1 MKMQSGVMKAIREW
15 SCIGFTAAF
24 FVLVVLV
31 SVWMSAWAPAA
42 NAHEVLPAIADFHAN
57 DTKSGEG
64 RYQIEVRLN
73 AEAILSGIGAEH
85 EDTDDSPQA
94 VTYNQLR
101 LLEPEALKARFD
113 AFARQFAE
121 DVGIYLDG
129 ARLVPEEININVP
142 EVGDT
147 ALVRDSIVTLSGAFP
162 EGAATLRWEWP
173 QAYGTSVIR
182 MNPPGAARGEG
193 YSAYLGP
200 GETSEEIS
208 LAFTAR
214 QGLGEV
220 IANYIKIGFAHIIPR
235 GLDHIL
241 FVAGLFLLSTHWKPL
256 LWQVTAFTIAHTI
269 TLALATL
276 GYVTISPAI
285 VEPLIAASIIY
296 VAVENIFTDHLNPW
310 RPVIVFCFGLL
321 HGLGFAGVLGEIGLS
336 PSHFVAGL
344 IAFNVGVELGQLAV
358 IALCYLVIG
367 VWFGEKRW
375 YRHYI
380 TVPASVAIAVIAAWW
395 FYERVFLA

>member
-1 MKMQSGVMKAIREW
+1 MKAIRERAG
-15 SCIGFTAAF
+15 IGFTAVF
-24 FVLVVLV
+24 FLLMLVV
-31 SVWMSAWAPAA
+31 AWVPVAG
-42 NAHEVLPAIADFHAN
+42 AHEVLPAIADFHAN
-57 DTKSGEG
+57 DSKSGEG
-64 RYQIEVRLN
+64 RYRIEIRLN

-85 EDTDDSPQA
+85 ENTEDSPQA
-94 VTYNQLR
+94 ETYNALR
-101 LLEPEALKARFD
+101 LLAPEMLAERFN
-113 AFARQFAE
+113 AIAAQFAD

-129 ARLVPEEININVP
+129 VRVAPEEIAIDVP

-147 ALVRDSIVTLSGAFP
+147 ALVRDSVATLSGAFP
-162 EGAATLRWEWP
+162 DGAATFRWEWP
-173 QAYGTSVIR
+173 QAYGASVIR

-214 QGLGEV
+214 QSLGEV
-220 IANYIKIGFAHIIPR
+220 IANYIKIGFAHIVPK

-285 VEPLIAASIIY
+285 VEPLIAASIVY

-336 PSHFVAGL
+336 PAHFVAGL
-344 IAFNVGVELGQLAV
+344 ISFNVGVELGQLSI
-358 IALCYLVIG
+358 IALCYLMVGI
-367 VWFGEKRW
+367 WFGEKRW
-375 YRHYI
+375 YRQYI

-395 FYERVFLA
+395 CYERVFLA

>member
-1 MKMQSGVMKAIREW
+1 MKAIRERAG
-15 SCIGFTAAF
+15 IGFTAVF
-24 FVLVVLV
+24 FLLMLVL
-31 SVWMSAWAPAA
+31 AWVPAA
-42 NAHEVLPAIADFHAN
+42 GAHEVLPAIADFHAN
-57 DTKSGEG
+57 DSKSGEG
-64 RYQIEVRLN
+64 RYRIEIRLN

-85 EDTDDSPQA
+85 ENTEDSPQA
-94 VTYNQLR
+94 ETYNALR
-101 LLEPEALKARFD
+101 LLAPEMLAERFN
-113 AFARQFAE
+113 AIAAQFAD

-129 ARLVPEEININVP
+129 VRVAPEEIAIDVP

-147 ALVRDSIVTLSGAFP
+147 ALVRDSVATLSGAFP
-162 EGAATLRWEWP
+162 DGAATFRWEWP
-173 QAYGTSVIR
+173 QAYGASVIR

-214 QGLGEV
+214 QSLGEV
-220 IANYIKIGFAHIIPR
+220 IANYIKIGFAHIVPK

-285 VEPLIAASIIY
+285 VEPLIAASIVY

-336 PSHFVAGL
+336 PAHFVAGL
-344 IAFNVGVELGQLAV
+344 ISFNVGVELGQLSI
-358 IALCYLVIG
+358 IALCYLMVGI
-367 VWFGEKRW
+367 WFGEKRW
-375 YRHYI
+375 YRQYI

-395 FYERVFLA
+395 CYERVFLA

>member
-1 MKMQSGVMKAIREW
+1 MQSEAMKAIRE
-15 SCIGFTAAF
+15 CDGIGFTAVF
-24 FVLVVLV
+24 FLLMLVV
-31 SVWMSAWAPAA
+31 AWVPAA
-42 NAHEVLPAIADFHAN
+42 GAHEVLPAIADFHAN
-57 DTKSGEG
+57 DSKSGEG
-64 RYQIEVRLN
+64 RYRIEIRLN

-85 EDTDDSPQA
+85 ENTEDSPQA
-94 VTYNQLR
+94 ETYNALR
-101 LLEPEALKARFD
+101 LLEPDVLAERFN
-113 AFARQFAE
+113 AIAAQFAD

-129 ARLVPEEININVP
+129 VRVVPEDVAIDVP

-147 ALVRDSIVTLSGAFP
+147 ALVRDSVATLSGAFP
-162 EGAATLRWEWP
+162 EGAATFRWEWP
-173 QAYGTSVIR
+173 QAYGASVIR

-208 LAFTAR
+208 LAFTTR
-214 QGLGEV
+214 HSLGEV
-220 IANYIKIGFAHIIPR
+220 IANYIKIGFAHIVPK

-256 LWQVTAFTIAHTI
+256 LWQVTAFTLAHTI

-285 VEPLIAASIIY
+285 VEPLIAASIVY

-336 PSHFVAGL
+336 PAHFVAGL
-344 IAFNVGVELGQLAV
+344 ISFNVGVELGQLAV
-358 IALCYLVIG
+358 IALCYLVVGI
-367 VWFGEKRW
+367 WFGQKRW
-375 YRHYI
+375 YRQYI

-395 FYERVFLA
+395 CYERVFLA

>member
-1 MKMQSGVMKAIREW
+1 MKAIRERAG
-15 SCIGFTAAF
+15 IGFTAVF
-24 FVLVVLV
+24 FLLMLVV
-31 SVWMSAWAPAA
+31 AWVPVAG
-42 NAHEVLPAIADFHAN
+42 AHEVLPAIADFHAN
-57 DTKSGEG
+57 DSKSGEG
-64 RYQIEVRLN
+64 RYRIEIRLN

-85 EDTDDSPQA
+85 ENTEDSPQA
-94 VTYNQLR
+94 ETYNALR
-101 LLEPEALKARFD
+101 LLAPEMLAERFN
-113 AFARQFAE
+113 AIAAQFAD

-129 ARLVPEEININVP
+129 VRVAPEEIAIDVP

-147 ALVRDSIVTLSGAFP
+147 ALVRDSVATLSGAFP
-162 EGAATLRWEWP
+162 DGAATFRWEWP
-173 QAYGTSVIR
+173 QAYGASVIR

-214 QGLGEV
+214 QSLGEV
-220 IANYIKIGFAHIIPR
+220 IANYIKIGFAHIVPK

-285 VEPLIAASIIY
+285 VEPLIAASIVY

-321 HGLGFAGVLGEIGLS
+321 HGLGFAGVLSEIGLS
-336 PSHFVAGL
+336 PAHFVAGL
-344 IAFNVGVELGQLAV
+344 ISFNVGVELGQLSI
-358 IALCYLVIG
+358 IALCYLMVGI
-367 VWFGEKRW
+367 WFGEKRW
-375 YRHYI
+375 YRQYI

-395 FYERVFLA
+395 CYERVFLA

>member
-1 MKMQSGVMKAIREW
+1 MKAIRERAG
-15 SCIGFTAAF
+15 IGFTAVF
-24 FVLVVLV
+24 FLLMLVL
-31 SVWMSAWAPAA
+31 AWVPAA
-42 NAHEVLPAIADFHAN
+42 GAHEVLPAIADFHAN
-57 DTKSGEG
+57 DSKSGEG
-64 RYQIEVRLN
+64 RYRIEIRLN

-85 EDTDDSPQA
+85 ENTEDSPQA
-94 VTYNQLR
+94 ETYNALR
-101 LLEPEALKARFD
+101 LLAPEMLAERFN
-113 AFARQFAE
+113 AIAAQFAD

-129 ARLVPEEININVP
+129 VRVAPEEIAIDVP

-147 ALVRDSIVTLSGAFP
+147 ALVRDSVATLSGAFP
-162 EGAATLRWEWP
+162 DGAATFRWEWP
-173 QAYGTSVIR
+173 QAYGASVIR

-200 GETSEEIS
+200 GEISEEIS
-208 LAFTAR
+208 LAFTTR
-214 QGLGEV
+214 QSLGEV
-220 IANYIKIGFAHIIPR
+220 IANYIKIGFAHIVPK

-285 VEPLIAASIIY
+285 VEPLIAASIVY

-336 PSHFVAGL
+336 PAHFVAGL
-344 IAFNVGVELGQLAV
+344 ISFNVGVELGQLSI
-358 IALCYLVIG
+358 IALCYLMVGI
-367 VWFGEKRW
+367 WFGEKRW
-375 YRHYI
+375 YRQYI

-395 FYERVFLA
+395 CYERVFLA